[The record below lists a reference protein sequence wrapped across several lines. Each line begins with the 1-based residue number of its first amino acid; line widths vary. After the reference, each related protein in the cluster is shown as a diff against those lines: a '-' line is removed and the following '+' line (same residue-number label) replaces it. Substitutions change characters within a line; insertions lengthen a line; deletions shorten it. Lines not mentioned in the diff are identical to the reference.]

1 MTIRTEPAE
10 RRPGMVKLDR
20 FRVEEIKY
28 RLAEGESRAALA
40 KEYGLAPYSIGS
52 IARGETWA
60 DVPGPDPDDEEPASS
75 KAPTAPAPE
84 WIGRISLDE
93 ASRVATSAL
102 DHAFHDLKIAEFRA
116 ERHERKPGERLKTS
130 DLFALNLQIRDIAED
145 VQFFVGPDLDLLL
158 GLVALDTGG
167 LDVDVTREAY
177 RHLARPILKRLSEIS
192 LAADSKKFR
201 LSGGAL

>member
-10 RRPGMVKLDR
+10 RRPGTVKLDR
-20 FRVEEIKY
+20 IRVEDIKY

-75 KAPTAPAPE
+75 RAPAPE

-116 ERHERKPGERLKTS
+116 ERHERKPGERLKAS
-130 DLFALNLQIRDIAED
+130 DLAALKKQIRDITED
-145 VQFFVGPDLDLLL
+145 VQFFVGPDLELLVE
-158 GLVALDTGG
+158 LVALDTGG

-192 LAADSKKFR
+192 LAADPKKFR